1 MFFRDGNDNEIVKMI
16 QDGLDVQSYRVNGF
30 SLLHLACQYGRLSI
44 LQILVKMRTTV
55 FSI

>member
-16 QDGLDVQSYRVNGF
+16 QDGLDVQSYRVNGS